1 MGAVRLALL
10 VEEQEALAGLRCPG
24 NDGVCDLRL
33 LAAKV
38 EVEVLWLD
46 GLVAQP
52 ELLLA
57 RDERPFVGVSGC
69 CLGAVLMTR
78 LT

>member
-33 LAAKV
+33 LAAEV

-46 GLVAQP
+46 SLVAQP

-57 RDERPFVGVSGC
+57 RDERPFGGVSGC
-69 CLGAVLMTR
+69 CLVAVMMTR